1 MKTIIDRSN
10 KRGHSLYEWLDSY
23 HSFSFGNY
31 YNPEKMGFGALRV
44 LNDDIIAPKTGF
56 DTHPHK
62 NMEIVTI
69 PLKGEL
75 KHGDSKMNERIIS
88 PGDIQVMSAGTGIYH
103 SESNPHDSVN
113 AEILQIWI
121 LPHTRNTEPNYNDYN
136 IRELL
141 KPNELTTLVAPD
153 GSAPGTLLQQAWFS
167 MGTFDAGQDFSYSLH
182 NKQNG
187 IYVFVIEGEAQIENT
202 TLNRRDAMGIYDVDQ
217 VKIASKK
224 KSHLLV
230 IEVPL

>member
-10 KRGHSLYEWLDSY
+10 KRGHSLYEWLDRY

-31 YNPEKMGFGALRV
+31 YNPDKMGFGELRV
-44 LNDDIIAPKTGF
+44 LNDDIIAPETGF

-103 SESNPHDSVN
+103 SESNPHGSVH

-167 MGTFDAGQDFSYSLH
+167 MGKFDAGQNFSYSLH
-182 NKQNG
+182 NEQNG

>member
-75 KHGDSKMNERIIS
+75 KHGDSKMNERIIT

-103 SESNPHDSVN
+103 SESNPHGSVN

-167 MGTFDAGQDFSYSLH
+167 MGTFDTGQNFSYSFH

-217 VKIASKK
+217 VKITSKK

>member
-1 MKTIIDRSN
+1 MKTIIDRSD

-44 LNDDIIAPKTGF
+44 LNDDIIAPETGF

-75 KHGDSKMNERIIS
+75 KHGDSKMNERIIT

-187 IYVFVIEGEAQIENT
+187 IYVFVIEGEVQIENT

>member
-44 LNDDIIAPKTGF
+44 LNDDIIAPETGF

-75 KHGDSKMNERIIS
+75 KHGDSKMNERIIT

-103 SESNPHDSVN
+103 SESNPHGSVN

-153 GSAPGTLLQQAWFS
+153 GSASGTLLQQAWFS

>member
-44 LNDDIIAPKTGF
+44 LNDDIIAPETGF

-75 KHGDSKMNERIIS
+75 KHGDSKMNERIIT

-103 SESNPHDSVN
+103 SESNPHGSVN

-167 MGTFDAGQDFSYSLH
+167 IGTFDAGQNFSYSLH

>member
-1 MKTIIDRSN
+1 MKTIIDRSD

-44 LNDDIIAPKTGF
+44 LNDDIIAPETGF
-56 DTHPHK
+56 NTHPHK

-75 KHGDSKMNERIIS
+75 KHGDSKMNERIIT

-103 SESNPHDSVN
+103 SESNPHGSVN

>member
-1 MKTIIDRSN
+1 MKTIIDRSD

-44 LNDDIIAPKTGF
+44 LNDDIIAPETGF

-75 KHGDSKMNERIIS
+75 KHGDSKMNEWIIT

-103 SESNPHDSVN
+103 SESNPHGSVN

-141 KPNELTTLVAPD
+141 KHNELTTLVAPD

-167 MGTFDAGQDFSYSLH
+167 IGTFDAGQNFSYSFH

>member
-44 LNDDIIAPKTGF
+44 LNDDIIAPETGF

-75 KHGDSKMNERIIS
+75 KHGDSKMNERIIT

-103 SESNPHDSVN
+103 SESNPHGSVN

-187 IYVFVIEGEAQIENT
+187 IYVFVIEGEVQIENT
-202 TLNRRDAMGIYDVDQ
+202 MLNRRDAMGIYDVDQ

>member
-1 MKTIIDRSN
+1 MKTIIDRSD

-44 LNDDIIAPKTGF
+44 LNDDIIAPETGF

-167 MGTFDAGQDFSYSLH
+167 MGTFDAGQNFSYSLH

>member
-44 LNDDIIAPKTGF
+44 LNDDIIAPETGF

-75 KHGDSKMNERIIS
+75 KHGDSKMNERIIT

-103 SESNPHDSVN
+103 SESNPHGSVN

-187 IYVFVIEGEAQIENT
+187 IYVFVIEGEVQIENT

>member
-44 LNDDIIAPKTGF
+44 LNDDIIAPETGF

-75 KHGDSKMNERIIS
+75 KHGDSKMNERIIT

-103 SESNPHDSVN
+103 SESNPHGSVN
-113 AEILQIWI
+113 TEILQIWI

-167 MGTFDAGQDFSYSLH
+167 MGTFDGGQDFSYSLH
-182 NKQNG
+182 NEQNG

>member
-44 LNDDIIAPKTGF
+44 LNDDIIAPETGF

-103 SESNPHDSVN
+103 SESNPHGSVN

-187 IYVFVIEGEAQIENT
+187 IYVFVIEGEVQIENT

-217 VKIASKK
+217 VKITSKK

>member
-1 MKTIIDRSN
+1 MKTIIDRSD

-44 LNDDIIAPKTGF
+44 LNDDIIAPETGF

-75 KHGDSKMNERIIS
+75 KHGDSKMNERIIT

>member
-44 LNDDIIAPKTGF
+44 LNDDIIAPETGF

-75 KHGDSKMNERIIS
+75 KHGDSKMNERIIT

-103 SESNPHDSVN
+103 SESNPHGSVN

>member
-31 YNPEKMGFGALRV
+31 YNPDKMGFGALRV
-44 LNDDIIAPKTGF
+44 LNDDIIAPETGF

-75 KHGDSKMNERIIS
+75 KHGDSKMNERIIT

-103 SESNPHDSVN
+103 SESNPHGSVN

-153 GSAPGTLLQQAWFS
+153 GSAPGKLLQQAWFS

>member
-31 YNPEKMGFGALRV
+31 YNPDKMGFGALRV
-44 LNDDIIAPKTGF
+44 LNDDIIAPETGF

-103 SESNPHDSVN
+103 SESNPHGSVN

>member
-31 YNPEKMGFGALRV
+31 YNPDKMGFGALRV
-44 LNDDIIAPKTGF
+44 LNDDIIAPETGF

-75 KHGDSKMNERIIS
+75 KHGDSKMNERIIT

-103 SESNPHDSVN
+103 SESNPHGSVN

-167 MGTFDAGQDFSYSLH
+167 MGTFDAGQNFSYSFH

>member
-75 KHGDSKMNERIIS
+75 KHGDSKMNERIIT

-103 SESNPHDSVN
+103 SESNPHGSVN

>member
-1 MKTIIDRSN
+1 MKTIIDRSD

-31 YNPEKMGFGALRV
+31 YNPDKMGFGALRV
-44 LNDDIIAPKTGF
+44 LNDDIIAPETGF

-75 KHGDSKMNERIIS
+75 KHGDSKMNERIIT

-103 SESNPHDSVN
+103 SESNPHGSVN

-167 MGTFDAGQDFSYSLH
+167 MGTFDAGQNFSYSFH

>member
-44 LNDDIIAPKTGF
+44 LNDDIIAPETGF

-75 KHGDSKMNERIIS
+75 KHGDSKMNERIIT

-103 SESNPHDSVN
+103 SESNPHGSVN

-167 MGTFDAGQDFSYSLH
+167 MGTFDAGQNFSYSLH

>member
-44 LNDDIIAPKTGF
+44 LNDDIIAPETGF

-75 KHGDSKMNERIIS
+75 KHGDSKMNERIIT

-103 SESNPHDSVN
+103 SESNPHGSVN

-167 MGTFDAGQDFSYSLH
+167 IGTFDAGQDFSYSFH

-217 VKIASKK
+217 VKITSKK

>member
-44 LNDDIIAPKTGF
+44 LNDDIIAPETGF

-75 KHGDSKMNERIIS
+75 KHGDSKMNERIIT

-103 SESNPHDSVN
+103 SESNPHGSVN

-182 NKQNG
+182 NKLNG

>member
-1 MKTIIDRSN
+1 MKTIIDKSN

-44 LNDDIIAPKTGF
+44 LNDDIIAPETGF

-75 KHGDSKMNERIIS
+75 KHGDSKMNERIIT

-103 SESNPHDSVN
+103 SEKNPHASVN

-121 LPHTRNTEPNYNDYN
+121 LPHTRNTEPKYNDYN
-136 IRELL
+136 IRELI
-141 KPNELTTLVAPD
+141 KHNELTTIVAPD

-167 MGTFDAGQDFSYSLH
+167 IGTFDTGQDVIYVLH
-182 NKQNG
+182 NEKNG

-217 VKIASKK
+217 VKITSKK

>member
-31 YNPEKMGFGALRV
+31 YNPDKMGFGALRV
-44 LNDDIIAPKTGF
+44 LNDDIIAPETGF

-167 MGTFDAGQDFSYSLH
+167 MGTFDAGQNFSYSLH

>member
-44 LNDDIIAPKTGF
+44 LNDDIIAPETGF

-75 KHGDSKMNERIIS
+75 KHGDSKMNERIIT

-103 SESNPHDSVN
+103 SESNPHGSVN

-153 GSAPGTLLQQAWFS
+153 GSAPGKLLQQAWFS
-167 MGTFDAGQDFSYSLH
+167 IGTFDAGQDFSYSLH

-217 VKIASKK
+217 VKITSKK

>member
-44 LNDDIIAPKTGF
+44 LNDDIIAPETGF

-75 KHGDSKMNERIIS
+75 KHGDSKMNERIIT

-103 SESNPHDSVN
+103 SESNPHGSVN

-167 MGTFDAGQDFSYSLH
+167 IGTFDAGQNFSYSFH

>member
-44 LNDDIIAPKTGF
+44 LNDDIIAPETGF

-75 KHGDSKMNERIIS
+75 KHGDSKMNERIIT

>member
-44 LNDDIIAPKTGF
+44 LNDDIIAPETGF
-56 DTHPHK
+56 DTQPHK

-75 KHGDSKMNERIIS
+75 KHGDSKMNERIIT

-103 SESNPHDSVN
+103 SESNPHGSVN

>member
-44 LNDDIIAPKTGF
+44 LNDDIIAPETGF
-56 DTHPHK
+56 NTHPHK

-75 KHGDSKMNERIIS
+75 KHGDSKMNERIIT

-103 SESNPHDSVN
+103 SESNPHGSVN

>member
-44 LNDDIIAPKTGF
+44 LNDDIIAPETGF

-75 KHGDSKMNERIIS
+75 KHRDSKMNERIIT

-103 SESNPHDSVN
+103 SESNPHGSVN

>member
-44 LNDDIIAPKTGF
+44 LNDDIIAPETGF

-75 KHGDSKMNERIIS
+75 KHGDSKMNERIIT

-103 SESNPHDSVN
+103 SESNPHGSVN

-167 MGTFDAGQDFSYSLH
+167 IGTFDAGQDFSYSLH

-217 VKIASKK
+217 VKITSKK

>member
-44 LNDDIIAPKTGF
+44 LNDDIIAPETGF

-103 SESNPHDSVN
+103 SESNPHGSVN

-167 MGTFDAGQDFSYSLH
+167 MGTFDAGQDFSYSFH

>member
-31 YNPEKMGFGALRV
+31 YNPDKMGFGALRV
-44 LNDDIIAPKTGF
+44 LNDDIIAPETGF

-75 KHGDSKMNERIIS
+75 KHGDSKMNERIIT

-103 SESNPHDSVN
+103 SESNPHGSVN

-167 MGTFDAGQDFSYSLH
+167 MGTFDAGQNFSYSLH

-217 VKIASKK
+217 VKITSKK

>member
-44 LNDDIIAPKTGF
+44 LNDDIIAPETGF

-217 VKIASKK
+217 VKITSKK

>member
-1 MKTIIDRSN
+1 MKTIIDRSD

-44 LNDDIIAPKTGF
+44 LNDDIIAPETGF

-75 KHGDSKMNERIIS
+75 KHGDSKMNERIIT

-103 SESNPHDSVN
+103 SESNPHGSVN

-167 MGTFDAGQDFSYSLH
+167 MGTFDAGQNFSYSFH

>member
-44 LNDDIIAPKTGF
+44 LNDDIIAPETGF

-75 KHGDSKMNERIIS
+75 KHGDSKMNERIIT

-103 SESNPHDSVN
+103 SESNPHGSVN

-187 IYVFVIEGEAQIENT
+187 IYVFVIEGEVQIENT

-217 VKIASKK
+217 VKITSKK

>member
-1 MKTIIDRSN
+1 MKTIIDRSD

-44 LNDDIIAPKTGF
+44 LNDDIIAPETGF

-75 KHGDSKMNERIIS
+75 KHGDSKMNERIIT

-103 SESNPHDSVN
+103 SESNPHGSVN

-167 MGTFDAGQDFSYSLH
+167 MGTFDAGQNFSYSLH

>member
-44 LNDDIIAPKTGF
+44 LNDDIIAPETGF

-75 KHGDSKMNERIIS
+75 KHGDSKMNERIIT

-202 TLNRRDAMGIYDVDQ
+202 TLNHRDAMGIYDVDQ